1 MRTSVS
7 ACLALF
13 ERDVR
18 AIARSRSQVYSSV
31 FTPLLLLVFLG
42 TGVSRGLQPASLPAG
57 NFTAYLV
64 PGVVVMTA
72 VFAATFASASYYRDR
87 DSGVL
92 RMLLSSPASGR
103 TVLLGKSLAG
113 VTLGTVQACAV
124 LVIAAPFVEFEWQ
137 YGIVAGLVLALAAI
151 VLLNLMLAGVAQA
164 LASRI
169 ETMQGFHL
177 LMNLVLF
184 PLLFFSGAFFP
195 VDNLPVWLEVL
206 ARVNP
211 LSYAVD
217 ALLLATYADGT
228 EGFFGLALDF
238 AVLGGLA
245 VVVYG
250 LGFAR
255 LPKLTWSGG

>member
-1 MRTSVS
+1 MRLNL
-7 ACLALF
+7 AAGLALF

-18 AIARSRSQVYSSV
+18 AIRRSRSQVYSSV

-87 DSGVL
+87 DSGLL

-113 VTLGTVQACAV
+113 VVLGSVQAFAV
-124 LVIAAPFVEFEWQ
+124 LAIAAPFVNFEWQ
-137 YGIVAGLVLALAAI
+137 HGIAAGLLTAAAAI
-151 VLLNLMLAGVAQA
+151 LLLNLFLAGIAQA

-195 VDNLPVWLEVL
+195 VENLPLWLEVL
-206 ARVNP
+206 ARANP

-217 ALLLATYADGT
+217 ALLLAAYADGSD
-228 EGFFGLALDF
+228 GFFGLGLDF
-238 AVLGGLA
+238 GVLAALA
-245 VVVYG
+245 LGVYG

-255 LPKLTWSGG
+255 MPKLTWSGR

>member
-1 MRTSVS
+1 MKLNLS

-13 ERDVR
+13 ERDLR
-18 AIARSRSQVYSSV
+18 AIVRSRSQVYSSV

-42 TGVSRGLQPASLPAG
+42 TGVSRGLQPSSLPAG

-72 VFAATFASASYYRDR
+72 VFAATFASASFYRDR
-87 DSGVL
+87 DSGLL
-92 RMLLSSPASGR
+92 RMLLASPASSR

-113 VTLGTVQACAV
+113 VALGSIQAVAV
-124 LVIAAPFVEFEWQ
+124 LLIASPFVDFRWQ
-137 YGIVAGLVLALAAI
+137 HGIPAGVGLAVAAI

-195 VDNLPVWLEVL
+195 VHNLPPWLEIL
-206 ARVNP
+206 ARANP

-217 ALLLATYADGT
+217 ALLLAAYADNGT
-228 EGFFGLALDF
+228 GFFGLPLDF
-238 AVLGGLA
+238 AVLAILSAAVYALGL
-245 VVVYG
+245 VRVP
-250 LGFAR
+250 R
-255 LPKLTWSGG
+255 LTWSGK